1 MKKRILAAL
10 LAASMA
16 LCAGCGSQTSDD
28 GEEQTAAGTAVEV
41 AEVTKGAMSTEYSV
55 NGKVVADNEVQ
66 VFPMLAGQVLTLS
79 VSEGDKVAKGQT
91 LLNVDTSSV
100 TSTMSSLRES
110 YNATKTAT
118 EKAIENAQIGVEQAQ
133 LAVENTEALLE
144 AGAAA
149 EQDLTKAK
157 QGLAQAQAGV
167 QQARAQ
173 QAASLAQIQA
183 SMDQINKQASL
194 GTVTA
199 PCSGTVTAVN
209 VDRGGMASSAQPSVV
224 IAENGAVEVQVSVA
238 EDVFT
243 GIKVGDTASVTVS
256 AVSKESMNGTVSTL
270 PDAKGNLFVQ
280 MGIIRSKVHI
290 SDLELIDEPVIT
302 TPSLSKTGAGKI
314 RMSKSASVS
323 TEINLLGKTVDE
335 AVAELDKYLDD
346 AYIAHLKT
354 VRIVHGKGTGAL
366 RKGVHNYLKRQKH
379 VASYRLG
386 EFGEGD
392 AGVTIVEFKK

>member
-183 SMDQINKQASL
+183 SMDQINKQASY

-199 PCSGTVTAVN
+199 PCAGTVTAVN
-209 VDRGGMASSAQPSVV
+209 VVQGGMASSAQPAVV
-224 IAENGAVEVQVSVA
+224 IAEDSRVKINASVS
-238 EDVFT
+238 EDVFAGLHT
-243 GIKVGDTASVTVS
+243 GDSAGVQISV
-256 AVSKESMNGTVSTL
+256 L
-270 PDAKGNLFVQ
+270 
-280 MGIIRSKVHI
+280 
-290 SDLELIDEPVIT
+290 SDEV
-302 TPSLSKTGAGKI
+302 
-314 RMSKSASVS
+314 KSAKIVSLPAAANQQTNLYDVSVS
-323 TEINLLGKTVDE
+323 VPSGTEPAIGAFATVIFYTDRRENTLSVPTECVLTGNDNERYLFTVDE
-335 AVAELDKYLDD
+335 SGTTAARVTVETGLVGKTNTEITSGLSEGDRVVVKGQSYLSDGSAVR
-346 AYIAHLKT
+346 
-354 VRIVHGKGTGAL
+354 VVTGD
-366 RKGVHNYLKRQKH
+366 G
-379 VASYRLG
+379 
-386 EFGEGD
+386 GEG
-392 AGVTIVEFKK
+392 

>member
-66 VFPMLAGQVLTLS
+66 VFPMFAGQVLTLS

-183 SMDQINKQASL
+183 SMDQINKQASY

-199 PCSGTVTAVN
+199 PCAGTVTAVN
-209 VDRGGMASSAQPSVV
+209 VVQGGMASSAQPAVV
-224 IAENGAVEVQVSVA
+224 IAEDSRVKINASVS
-238 EDVFT
+238 EDVFAGLHT
-243 GIKVGDTASVTVS
+243 GDSAGVQISV
-256 AVSKESMNGTVSTL
+256 L
-270 PDAKGNLFVQ
+270 
-280 MGIIRSKVHI
+280 
-290 SDLELIDEPVIT
+290 SDEV
-302 TPSLSKTGAGKI
+302 
-314 RMSKSASVS
+314 KSAKIVSLPAAANQQTNLYDVSVS
-323 TEINLLGKTVDE
+323 VPSGTEPAIGAFATVIFYTDRRENTLSVPTDCVLTGNDNERYLFTVDE
-335 AVAELDKYLDD
+335 SGTTAARVTVETGLVGKTNTEITSGLNEGDRVVVKGQSYLSDGSAVRVVTSD
-346 AYIAHLKT
+346 
-354 VRIVHGKGTGAL
+354 G
-366 RKGVHNYLKRQKH
+366 
-379 VASYRLG
+379 
-386 EFGEGD
+386 GEG
-392 AGVTIVEFKK
+392 

>member
-183 SMDQINKQASL
+183 SMDQINKQASY

-199 PCSGTVTAVN
+199 PCAGTVTAVN
-209 VDRGGMASSAQPSVV
+209 VVQGGMASSAQPAVV
-224 IAENGAVEVQVSVA
+224 IAEDSRVKINASVS
-238 EDVFT
+238 EDVFAGLHT
-243 GIKVGDTASVTVS
+243 GDSAGVQISVLSDEVKSAKIVSLPAAANQQTNLYDVSVSVPSGTEPAIGAFATVIFYTDRRD
-256 AVSKESMNGTVSTL
+256 NTL
-270 PDAKGNLFVQ
+270 SVPTDCVLTGNDNERNLF
-280 MGIIRSKVHI
+280 
-290 SDLELIDEPVIT
+290 
-302 TPSLSKTGAGKI
+302 
-314 RMSKSASVS
+314 
-323 TEINLLGKTVDE
+323 TVDE
-335 AVAELDKYLDD
+335 SGTTAARVTVETGLVGKTNTEITSGLNEGDRVVVKGQSYLSDGSAVRVVTSD
-346 AYIAHLKT
+346 
-354 VRIVHGKGTGAL
+354 G
-366 RKGVHNYLKRQKH
+366 
-379 VASYRLG
+379 
-386 EFGEGD
+386 GEG
-392 AGVTIVEFKK
+392 

>member
-41 AEVTKGAMSTEYSV
+41 AAVTKGAMSTEYSV

-183 SMDQINKQASL
+183 SMDQINKQASY

-199 PCSGTVTAVN
+199 PCAGTVTAVN
-209 VDRGGMASSAQPSVV
+209 VVQGGMASSAQPAVV
-224 IAENGAVEVQVSVA
+224 IAEDSRVKINASVS
-238 EDVFT
+238 EDVFAGLHT
-243 GIKVGDTASVTVS
+243 GDSAGVQISV
-256 AVSKESMNGTVSTL
+256 L
-270 PDAKGNLFVQ
+270 
-280 MGIIRSKVHI
+280 
-290 SDLELIDEPVIT
+290 SDEV
-302 TPSLSKTGAGKI
+302 
-314 RMSKSASVS
+314 KSAKIVSLPAAANQQTNLYDVSVS
-323 TEINLLGKTVDE
+323 VPSGTEPAIGAFATVIFYTDRRENTLSVPTDCVLTGNDNERYLFTVDE
-335 AVAELDKYLDD
+335 SGTTAARVTVETGLVGKTNTEITSGLNEGDRVVVKGQSYLSDGSAVRVVTSD
-346 AYIAHLKT
+346 
-354 VRIVHGKGTGAL
+354 G
-366 RKGVHNYLKRQKH
+366 
-379 VASYRLG
+379 
-386 EFGEGD
+386 GEG
-392 AGVTIVEFKK
+392 

>member
-183 SMDQINKQASL
+183 SMDQINKQASY

-199 PCSGTVTAVN
+199 PCAGTVTAVN
-209 VDRGGMASSAQPSVV
+209 VVQGGMASSAQPAVV
-224 IAENGAVEVQVSVA
+224 IAEDSRVKINASVS
-238 EDVFT
+238 EDVFAGLHT
-243 GIKVGDTASVTVS
+243 GDSAGVQISV
-256 AVSKESMNGTVSTL
+256 L
-270 PDAKGNLFVQ
+270 
-280 MGIIRSKVHI
+280 
-290 SDLELIDEPVIT
+290 SDEV
-302 TPSLSKTGAGKI
+302 
-314 RMSKSASVS
+314 KSAKIVSLPAAANQQTNLYDVSVS
-323 TEINLLGKTVDE
+323 VPSGTEPAIGAFATVIFYTDRRENTLSVPTDCVLTGNDNERYLFTVDE
-335 AVAELDKYLDD
+335 SGTTAARVTVETGLVG
-346 AYIAHLKT
+346 KT
-354 VRIVHGKGTGAL
+354 NTEITSGL
-366 RKGVHNYLKRQKH
+366 N
-379 VASYRLG
+379 
-386 EFGEGD
+386 EGD
-392 AGVTIVEFKK
+392 RVVVKGQSYLSDGSAVRVVTSDGREG

>member
-1 MKKRILAAL
+1 MKKRIIAAL
-10 LAASMA
+10 HAASMA

-183 SMDQINKQASL
+183 SMDQINKQASY

-199 PCSGTVTAVN
+199 PCAGTVTAVN
-209 VDRGGMASSAQPSVV
+209 VVQGGMASSAQPAVV
-224 IAENGAVEVQVSVA
+224 IAEDSRVKINASVS
-238 EDVFT
+238 EDVFAGLHT
-243 GIKVGDTASVTVS
+243 GDSAGVQISV
-256 AVSKESMNGTVSTL
+256 L
-270 PDAKGNLFVQ
+270 
-280 MGIIRSKVHI
+280 
-290 SDLELIDEPVIT
+290 SDEV
-302 TPSLSKTGAGKI
+302 
-314 RMSKSASVS
+314 KSAKIVSLPAAANQQTNLYDVSVS
-323 TEINLLGKTVDE
+323 VPSGTEPAIGAFATVIFYTDRRENTLSVPTDCVLTGNDNERYLFTVDE
-335 AVAELDKYLDD
+335 SGTTAARVTVETGLVGKTNTEITSGLNEGDRVVVKGQSYLSDGSAVRVVTSD
-346 AYIAHLKT
+346 
-354 VRIVHGKGTGAL
+354 G
-366 RKGVHNYLKRQKH
+366 
-379 VASYRLG
+379 
-386 EFGEGD
+386 GEG
-392 AGVTIVEFKK
+392 

>member
-91 LLNVDTSSV
+91 LMNVDTSSV

-157 QGLAQAQAGV
+157 QGLAQAQTGV

-183 SMDQINKQASL
+183 SMDQINKQASY

-199 PCSGTVTAVN
+199 PCAGTVTAVN
-209 VDRGGMASSAQPSVV
+209 VVQGGMASSAQPAVV
-224 IAENGAVEVQVSVA
+224 IAEDSRVKINASVS
-238 EDVFT
+238 EDVFAGLHT
-243 GIKVGDTASVTVS
+243 GDSAGVQISV
-256 AVSKESMNGTVSTL
+256 L
-270 PDAKGNLFVQ
+270 
-280 MGIIRSKVHI
+280 
-290 SDLELIDEPVIT
+290 SDEV
-302 TPSLSKTGAGKI
+302 
-314 RMSKSASVS
+314 KSAKIVSLPAAANQQTNLYDVSVS
-323 TEINLLGKTVDE
+323 VPSGTEPAIGAFATVIFYTDRRENTLSVPTECVLTGNDNERYLFTVDE
-335 AVAELDKYLDD
+335 SGTTAARVTVETGLVGKTNTEITSGLNEGDRVVVKGQSYLSDGSAVRVV
-346 AYIAHLKT
+346 T
-354 VRIVHGKGTGAL
+354 SNG
-366 RKGVHNYLKRQKH
+366 
-379 VASYRLG
+379 
-386 EFGEGD
+386 GEG
-392 AGVTIVEFKK
+392 

>member
-183 SMDQINKQASL
+183 SMDQINKQASY

-199 PCSGTVTAVN
+199 PCAGTVTAVN
-209 VDRGGMASSAQPSVV
+209 VVQGGMASSAQPAVV
-224 IAENGAVEVQVSVA
+224 IAEDSRVKINASVS
-238 EDVFT
+238 EDVFAGLHT
-243 GIKVGDTASVTVS
+243 GDSAGVQISV
-256 AVSKESMNGTVSTL
+256 L
-270 PDAKGNLFVQ
+270 
-280 MGIIRSKVHI
+280 
-290 SDLELIDEPVIT
+290 SDEV
-302 TPSLSKTGAGKI
+302 
-314 RMSKSASVS
+314 KSAKIVSLPAAANQQTNLYDVSVS
-323 TEINLLGKTVDE
+323 VPSGTEPAIGAFATVIFYTDRRENTLSVPTDCVLTGNDNERYLFTVDE
-335 AVAELDKYLDD
+335 SGTTAARVTVETGMVGKTNTEITSGLNEGDRVVVKGQSYLSDGSAVRVVTSD
-346 AYIAHLKT
+346 
-354 VRIVHGKGTGAL
+354 G
-366 RKGVHNYLKRQKH
+366 
-379 VASYRLG
+379 
-386 EFGEGD
+386 GEG
-392 AGVTIVEFKK
+392 

>member
-183 SMDQINKQASL
+183 SMDQINKQASY

-199 PCSGTVTAVN
+199 PCAGTVTAVN
-209 VDRGGMASSAQPSVV
+209 VVQGGMASSAQPAVV
-224 IAENGAVEVQVSVA
+224 IAEDSRVKINASVS
-238 EDVFT
+238 EDVFAGLHT
-243 GIKVGDTASVTVS
+243 GDSAGVQISV
-256 AVSKESMNGTVSTL
+256 L
-270 PDAKGNLFVQ
+270 
-280 MGIIRSKVHI
+280 
-290 SDLELIDEPVIT
+290 SDEV
-302 TPSLSKTGAGKI
+302 
-314 RMSKSASVS
+314 KSAKIVSLPAAANQQTNLYDVSVS
-323 TEINLLGKTVDE
+323 VPSGTEPAIGAFATVIFYTDRRENTLSVPTDCVLTGNDNERYLFTVDE
-335 AVAELDKYLDD
+335 SGTTAARVTVETGLVGKTNTEITSGLNEGDRVVVTGQSYLSDGSAVRVVTSD
-346 AYIAHLKT
+346 
-354 VRIVHGKGTGAL
+354 G
-366 RKGVHNYLKRQKH
+366 
-379 VASYRLG
+379 
-386 EFGEGD
+386 GEG
-392 AGVTIVEFKK
+392 

>member
-183 SMDQINKQASL
+183 SMDQINKQASY

-199 PCSGTVTAVN
+199 PCAGTVTAVN
-209 VDRGGMASSAQPSVV
+209 VVQGGMASSAQPAVV
-224 IAENGAVEVQVSVA
+224 IAEDSRVKINASVS
-238 EDVFT
+238 EDVFAGLHT
-243 GIKVGDTASVTVS
+243 GDSAGVQISV
-256 AVSKESMNGTVSTL
+256 L
-270 PDAKGNLFVQ
+270 
-280 MGIIRSKVHI
+280 
-290 SDLELIDEPVIT
+290 SDEV
-302 TPSLSKTGAGKI
+302 
-314 RMSKSASVS
+314 KSAKIVSLPAAANQQTNLYDVSVS
-323 TEINLLGKTVDE
+323 VPSGTEPAIGAFATVIFYTDRRENTRSVPTDCVLTGNDNERYLFTVDE
-335 AVAELDKYLDD
+335 SGTTAARVTVETGLVGKTNTEITSGLNEGDRVVVKGQSYLSDGSAVRVVTSD
-346 AYIAHLKT
+346 
-354 VRIVHGKGTGAL
+354 G
-366 RKGVHNYLKRQKH
+366 
-379 VASYRLG
+379 
-386 EFGEGD
+386 GEG
-392 AGVTIVEFKK
+392 

>member
-183 SMDQINKQASL
+183 SMDQINKQASY

-199 PCSGTVTAVN
+199 PCAGTVTAVN
-209 VDRGGMASSAQPSVV
+209 VVQGGMASSAQPAVV
-224 IAENGAVEVQVSVA
+224 IAEDSRVKINASVS
-238 EDVFT
+238 EDVFAGLHT
-243 GIKVGDTASVTVS
+243 GDSAGVQISV
-256 AVSKESMNGTVSTL
+256 L
-270 PDAKGNLFVQ
+270 
-280 MGIIRSKVHI
+280 
-290 SDLELIDEPVIT
+290 SDEV
-302 TPSLSKTGAGKI
+302 
-314 RMSKSASVS
+314 KSAKIVSLPAAANQQTNLYDVSVS
-323 TEINLLGKTVDE
+323 VPSGTEPAIGAFATVIFYTDRRENTLSVPTDCVLTGNDNERYLFTVDE
-335 AVAELDKYLDD
+335 SGTTAARVTVETGLVGKTNTEITSGLNEGDRVVVKGQSYLSDGSAVRVVPSA
-346 AYIAHLKT
+346 
-354 VRIVHGKGTGAL
+354 G
-366 RKGVHNYLKRQKH
+366 
-379 VASYRLG
+379 
-386 EFGEGD
+386 GEG
-392 AGVTIVEFKK
+392 

>member
-1 MKKRILAAL
+1 MGNARRDVERELRKQANFKEETDEKTCFSGAAR
-10 LAASMA
+10 SIH
-16 LCAGCGSQTSDD
+16 
-28 GEEQTAAGTAVEV
+28 EQTAAGTAVEV

-55 NGKVVADNEVQ
+55 NGKVAADNEVQ

-183 SMDQINKQASL
+183 SMDQINKQASY

-199 PCSGTVTAVN
+199 PCAGTVTAVN
-209 VDRGGMASSAQPSVV
+209 VVQGGMASSAQPAVV
-224 IAENGAVEVQVSVA
+224 IAEDSRVKINASVS
-238 EDVFT
+238 EDVFAGLHT
-243 GIKVGDTASVTVS
+243 GDSAGVQISV
-256 AVSKESMNGTVSTL
+256 L
-270 PDAKGNLFVQ
+270 
-280 MGIIRSKVHI
+280 
-290 SDLELIDEPVIT
+290 SDEV
-302 TPSLSKTGAGKI
+302 
-314 RMSKSASVS
+314 KSAKIVSLPAAANQQTNLYDVSVS
-323 TEINLLGKTVDE
+323 VPDGTEPAIGAFATVIFYTDRRENTLSVPTECVLTGNDNERYLFTVDE
-335 AVAELDKYLDD
+335 SGTTAKRVTVETGLVGKTQTEITSGLSEGDRVVTKGQSYLSDGSAVRVVTSD
-346 AYIAHLKT
+346 
-354 VRIVHGKGTGAL
+354 G
-366 RKGVHNYLKRQKH
+366 
-379 VASYRLG
+379 
-386 EFGEGD
+386 GEG
-392 AGVTIVEFKK
+392 

>member
-149 EQDLTKAK
+149 EQDLTKTK

-183 SMDQINKQASL
+183 SMDQINKQASY

-199 PCSGTVTAVN
+199 PCAGTVTAVN
-209 VDRGGMASSAQPSVV
+209 VVQGGMASSAQPAVV
-224 IAENGAVEVQVSVA
+224 IAEDSRVKINASVS
-238 EDVFT
+238 EDVFAGLHT
-243 GIKVGDTASVTVS
+243 GDSAGVQISV
-256 AVSKESMNGTVSTL
+256 L
-270 PDAKGNLFVQ
+270 
-280 MGIIRSKVHI
+280 
-290 SDLELIDEPVIT
+290 SDEV
-302 TPSLSKTGAGKI
+302 
-314 RMSKSASVS
+314 KSAKIVSLPAAANQQTNLYDVSVS
-323 TEINLLGKTVDE
+323 VPSGTEPAIGAFATVIFYTDRRENTLSVPTDCVLTGNDNERYLFTVDE
-335 AVAELDKYLDD
+335 SGTTAARVTVETGLVGKTNTEITSGLNEGDRVVVKGQSYLSDGSAVRVVTSD
-346 AYIAHLKT
+346 
-354 VRIVHGKGTGAL
+354 G
-366 RKGVHNYLKRQKH
+366 
-379 VASYRLG
+379 
-386 EFGEGD
+386 GEG
-392 AGVTIVEFKK
+392 

>member
-79 VSEGDKVAKGQT
+79 VIEGDKVAKGQT

-183 SMDQINKQASL
+183 SMDQINKQASY

-199 PCSGTVTAVN
+199 PCAGTVTAVN
-209 VDRGGMASSAQPSVV
+209 VVQGGMASSAQPAVV
-224 IAENGAVEVQVSVA
+224 IAEDSRVKINASVS
-238 EDVFT
+238 EDVFAGLHT
-243 GIKVGDTASVTVS
+243 GDSAGVQISV
-256 AVSKESMNGTVSTL
+256 L
-270 PDAKGNLFVQ
+270 
-280 MGIIRSKVHI
+280 
-290 SDLELIDEPVIT
+290 SDEV
-302 TPSLSKTGAGKI
+302 
-314 RMSKSASVS
+314 KSAKIVSLPAAANQQTNLYDVSVS
-323 TEINLLGKTVDE
+323 VPSGTEPAIGAFATVIFYTDRRENTLSVPTDCVLTGNDNERYLFTVDE
-335 AVAELDKYLDD
+335 SGTTAARVTVETGLVGKTNTEITSGLNEGDRVVVKGQSYLSDGSAVRVVTSD
-346 AYIAHLKT
+346 
-354 VRIVHGKGTGAL
+354 G
-366 RKGVHNYLKRQKH
+366 
-379 VASYRLG
+379 
-386 EFGEGD
+386 GEG
-392 AGVTIVEFKK
+392 

>member
-91 LLNVDTSSV
+91 LMNVDTSSV

-157 QGLAQAQAGV
+157 QGLAQAQTGV

-183 SMDQINKQASL
+183 SMDQINKQASY

-199 PCSGTVTAVN
+199 PCAGTVTAVN
-209 VDRGGMASSAQPSVV
+209 VVQGGMASSAQPAVV
-224 IAENGAVEVQVSVA
+224 IAEDSRVKINASVS
-238 EDVFT
+238 EDVFAGLHT
-243 GIKVGDTASVTVS
+243 GDSAGVQISV
-256 AVSKESMNGTVSTL
+256 L
-270 PDAKGNLFVQ
+270 
-280 MGIIRSKVHI
+280 
-290 SDLELIDEPVIT
+290 SDEV
-302 TPSLSKTGAGKI
+302 
-314 RMSKSASVS
+314 KSAKIVSLPAAANQQTNLYDVSVS
-323 TEINLLGKTVDE
+323 VPSGTEPAIGAFATVIFYTDRRENTLSVPTDCVLTGNDNERYLFTVDE
-335 AVAELDKYLDD
+335 SGTTAARVTVETGLVGKTNTEITSGLNEGDRVVVKGQSYLSDGSAVR
-346 AYIAHLKT
+346 
-354 VRIVHGKGTGAL
+354 VVTGD
-366 RKGVHNYLKRQKH
+366 G
-379 VASYRLG
+379 
-386 EFGEGD
+386 GEG
-392 AGVTIVEFKK
+392 

>member
-16 LCAGCGSQTSDD
+16 LCAGCGSQSDD
-28 GEEQTAAGTAVEV
+28 TAEDDQTPSGTAVEV
-41 AEVTKGAMSTEYSV
+41 TEVTQGAMSTEYSV
-55 NGKVVADNEVQ
+55 NGKVAADNEVQ

-118 EKAIENAQIGVEQAQ
+118 DKAIENAQISVQQAQ

-157 QGLAQAQAGV
+157 QGLEQAQAGV
-167 QQARAQ
+167 AQARAQ

-199 PCSGTVTAVN
+199 PCAGTVTTVN
-209 VDRGGMASSAQPSVV
+209 VVQGGMASSAQPAVV
-224 IAENGAVEVQVSVA
+224 IAEDSRVKIKASVS
-238 EDVFT
+238 EDVFAGLHT
-243 GIKVGDTASVTVS
+243 GDSAGVQISVLSDEVKTAKILS
-256 AVSKESMNGTVSTL
+256 L
-270 PDAKGNLFVQ
+270 PAAANQQTNLYDV
-280 MGIIRSKVHI
+280 
-290 SDLELIDEPVIT
+290 
-302 TPSLSKTGAGKI
+302 
-314 RMSKSASVS
+314 SVS
-323 TEINLLGKTVDE
+323 VPDGSDPAIGSFATVIFYTDRRENTLSVPTECVLTGNDNERYLFTVDE
-335 AVAELDKYLDD
+335 GGTTAKRVTVETGLVGKTQTEITSGLTAGDRVVTKGQSYLSDGSAVRVVTSD
-346 AYIAHLKT
+346 
-354 VRIVHGKGTGAL
+354 G
-366 RKGVHNYLKRQKH
+366 
-379 VASYRLG
+379 
-386 EFGEGD
+386 GEG
-392 AGVTIVEFKK
+392 

>member
-16 LCAGCGSQTSDD
+16 LCAGCGSQSDD
-28 GEEQTAAGTAVEV
+28 TAEDDQTPSGTAVEV
-41 AEVTKGAMSTEYSV
+41 TEVTQGAMSTEYSV

-79 VSEGDKVAKGQT
+79 VSEGDKVSKGQT
-91 LLNVDTSSV
+91 LLSVDTSTV

-118 EKAIENAQIGVEQAQ
+118 DKAIENAQISVQQAQ

-157 QGLAQAQAGV
+157 QGLEQAQAGV
-167 QQARAQ
+167 AQARAQ

-199 PCSGTVTAVN
+199 PCAGTVTTVN
-209 VDRGGMASSAQPSVV
+209 VVQGGMASSAQPAVV
-224 IAENGAVEVQVSVA
+224 IAEDSRVKIKASVS
-238 EDVFT
+238 EDVFA
-243 GIKVGDTASVTVS
+243 GLHVGDSAGVQISVLSDEVKTAKILS
-256 AVSKESMNGTVSTL
+256 L
-270 PDAKGNLFVQ
+270 PAAANQQTNLYDV
-280 MGIIRSKVHI
+280 
-290 SDLELIDEPVIT
+290 
-302 TPSLSKTGAGKI
+302 
-314 RMSKSASVS
+314 SVS
-323 TEINLLGKTVDE
+323 VPDGSDPAIGSFATVIFYTDRRENTLSVPTECVLTGNDNERYLFTVDE
-335 AVAELDKYLDD
+335 GGTTAKRVTVETGLVGKTQTEITSGLTAGDRVVTKGQSYLSDGSAVRVVTSD
-346 AYIAHLKT
+346 
-354 VRIVHGKGTGAL
+354 G
-366 RKGVHNYLKRQKH
+366 
-379 VASYRLG
+379 
-386 EFGEGD
+386 GEG
-392 AGVTIVEFKK
+392 

>member
-91 LLNVDTSSV
+91 LMNVDTSSV

-183 SMDQINKQASL
+183 SMDQINKQASY

-199 PCSGTVTAVN
+199 PCAGTVTAVN
-209 VDRGGMASSAQPSVV
+209 VVQGGMASSAQPAVV
-224 IAENGAVEVQVSVA
+224 IAEDSRVKINASVS
-238 EDVFT
+238 EDVFAGLHT
-243 GIKVGDTASVTVS
+243 GDSAGVQISV
-256 AVSKESMNGTVSTL
+256 L
-270 PDAKGNLFVQ
+270 
-280 MGIIRSKVHI
+280 
-290 SDLELIDEPVIT
+290 SDEV
-302 TPSLSKTGAGKI
+302 
-314 RMSKSASVS
+314 KSAKIVSLPAAANQQTNLYDVSVS
-323 TEINLLGKTVDE
+323 VPSGTEPAIGAFATVIFYTDRRENTLSVPTDCVLTGNDNERYLFTVDE
-335 AVAELDKYLDD
+335 SGTTAARVTVETGLVGKTNTEITSGLNEGDRVVVKGQSYLSDGSAVRVVTSD
-346 AYIAHLKT
+346 
-354 VRIVHGKGTGAL
+354 G
-366 RKGVHNYLKRQKH
+366 
-379 VASYRLG
+379 
-386 EFGEGD
+386 GEG
-392 AGVTIVEFKK
+392 

>member
-79 VSEGDKVAKGQT
+79 VSDGDKVAKGQT

-183 SMDQINKQASL
+183 SMDQINKQASY

-199 PCSGTVTAVN
+199 PCAGTVTAVN
-209 VDRGGMASSAQPSVV
+209 VVQGGMASSAQPAVV
-224 IAENGAVEVQVSVA
+224 IAEDSRVKINASVS
-238 EDVFT
+238 EDVFAGLHT
-243 GIKVGDTASVTVS
+243 GDSAGVQISV
-256 AVSKESMNGTVSTL
+256 L
-270 PDAKGNLFVQ
+270 
-280 MGIIRSKVHI
+280 
-290 SDLELIDEPVIT
+290 SDEV
-302 TPSLSKTGAGKI
+302 
-314 RMSKSASVS
+314 KSAKIVSLPAAANQQTNLYDVSVS
-323 TEINLLGKTVDE
+323 VPSGTEPAIGAFATVIFYTDRRENTLSVPTDCVLTGNDNERYLFTVDE
-335 AVAELDKYLDD
+335 SGTTAARVTVETGLVGKTNTEITSGLNEGDRVVVKGQSYLSDGSAVRVVTSD
-346 AYIAHLKT
+346 
-354 VRIVHGKGTGAL
+354 G
-366 RKGVHNYLKRQKH
+366 
-379 VASYRLG
+379 
-386 EFGEGD
+386 GEG
-392 AGVTIVEFKK
+392 